1 MNDFIDINDISTY
14 PMEFKKFCN
23 DQIDILKNTITEEFS
38 LDHDTFLARKLFDIL
53 KQYKIIGIHA
63 TRVYDIENIYK
74 KGLLIPSKSKDLID
88 IILNPICTK
97 INKEEFANIRKK
109 LIHKISIDD
118 KYSRLHFVVGSIDDI
133 TIENGLLMLN
143 KYGGELL
150 EVYFNDVIN
159 MIETRRYNAYKK
171 VNEELIS
178 LYWDFVKYI
187 SEKVNDNNWG
197 DKIVEKL
204 AEFMKR
210 EYPTMRGFNKRGIYR
225 MKQFYE
231 TYKDYP
237 FVSPLVTQ
245 ISWTNN
251 LIILSSTNSIE
262 EKEFYIK
269 MCIKNNYSKR
279 ELDRQIGSGYYQRYM
294 LSNGKANES
303 LAKVEGDED
312 YPNTRILDTY
322 CLEFLDLPNQYS
334 EKDLKKAIISNMKDF
349 ILEKILPMLGKN
361 IEYKLGMKIF
371 I

>member
-23 DQIDILKNTITEEFS
+23 DKIDILKNTITEEFS

-150 EVYFNDVIN
+150 EDIFTD
-159 MIETRRYNAYKK
+159 IELKSFYLRNIA
-171 VNEELIS
+171 LIWRS
-178 LYWDFVKYI
+178 I
-187 SEKVNDNNWG
+187 CN
-197 DKIVEKL
+197 KI
-204 AEFMKR
+204 
-210 EYPTMRGFNKRGIYR
+210 
-225 MKQFYE
+225 
-231 TYKDYP
+231 
-237 FVSPLVTQ
+237 
-245 ISWTNN
+245 
-251 LIILSSTNSIE
+251 
-262 EKEFYIK
+262 
-269 MCIKNNYSKR
+269 
-279 ELDRQIGSGYYQRYM
+279 
-294 LSNGKANES
+294 
-303 LAKVEGDED
+303 
-312 YPNTRILDTY
+312 
-322 CLEFLDLPNQYS
+322 
-334 EKDLKKAIISNMKDF
+334 
-349 ILEKILPMLGKN
+349 
-361 IEYKLGMKIF
+361 
-371 I
+371 